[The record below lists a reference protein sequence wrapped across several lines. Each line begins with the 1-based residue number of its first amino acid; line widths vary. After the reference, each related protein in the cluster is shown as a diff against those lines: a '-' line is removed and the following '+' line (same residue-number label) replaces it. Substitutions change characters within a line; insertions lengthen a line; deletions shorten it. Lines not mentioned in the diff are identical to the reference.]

1 MRTVASRLWSMIG
14 VCIVIVLVV
23 SLMTG
28 CRPVPPKISVDDS
41 GVAFESIELFT
52 TDGVELR
59 SRQLDW
65 RSAGGENGTVWRT
78 LDVDDTINH
87 DLYHSVEYHGG
98 YAYFA
103 RSDRKTIR
111 RAPQTG
117 TVETVFTSETP
128 MLDWRVSLGGNYV
141 AIYREDG
148 THIDIWSIDPR
159 KLVQTIEAQTG
170 AVGEPGNP
178 SFDQFGTWSFLNE
191 NGKPVS
197 TFTAAVVPD
206 APAGHVVSLLQVHID
221 ENGTPSVEVRH
232 IAETARNMLSWRG
245 YVFDPQDEIIACDTY
260 PFIVDTDSAQ
270 EFAKT
275 GTVTRLYVYSLRKDT
290 VYVVDERPSCLFLP
304 RWVGPGALEFN
315 VTPTAGTEAP
325 GPFKGNYIVRHDIL
339 SLIETGSPAMTDDQ
353 LFVKKFIT
361 ALIDEDY
368 ADAAACFAFP
378 VREKDLHGYRAIIIA
393 GADPETL
400 AGFTVEKAYVFSGP
414 QSPEV
419 FVDAGG
425 FRITEKEALDAII
438 PVAKKSP
445 AYAAIMKQYGAAMK
459 QLDEIG
465 DQSKLDPKTL
475 GYARAGHTALNAL
488 YRRMAPKYAMPVVQ
502 EIREINI
509 TFASQ
514 KFGQYGMPA
523 TANVILTEQGY
534 RLTDFVVGNTN
545 GY

>member
-117 TVETVFTSETP
+117 TVETVFTSEIP

-206 APAGHVVSLLQVHID
+206 APAGHIVSLLQVHID
-221 ENGTPSVEVRH
+221 E
-232 IAETARNMLSWRG
+232 
-245 YVFDPQDEIIACDTY
+245 
-260 PFIVDTDSAQ
+260 
-270 EFAKT
+270 
-275 GTVTRLYVYSLRKDT
+275 
-290 VYVVDERPSCLFLP
+290 
-304 RWVGPGALEFN
+304 
-315 VTPTAGTEAP
+315 
-325 GPFKGNYIVRHDIL
+325 
-339 SLIETGSPAMTDDQ
+339 
-353 LFVKKFIT
+353 
-361 ALIDEDY
+361 
-368 ADAAACFAFP
+368 
-378 VREKDLHGYRAIIIA
+378 
-393 GADPETL
+393 
-400 AGFTVEKAYVFSGP
+400 
-414 QSPEV
+414 
-419 FVDAGG
+419 
-425 FRITEKEALDAII
+425 
-438 PVAKKSP
+438 
-445 AYAAIMKQYGAAMK
+445 
-459 QLDEIG
+459 
-465 DQSKLDPKTL
+465 
-475 GYARAGHTALNAL
+475 
-488 YRRMAPKYAMPVVQ
+488 
-502 EIREINI
+502 
-509 TFASQ
+509 
-514 KFGQYGMPA
+514 
-523 TANVILTEQGY
+523 
-534 RLTDFVVGNTN
+534 
-545 GY
+545 